1 MSSLLKDTLSGLRQ
15 VLATETPFKL
25 MKYAFYFTSKALLVL
40 KIFKLLSRLIGHIAK
55 RLYKK
60 DKINF
65 KFYDVTTWLTNNR
78 DTHIT
83 QYFEK

>member
-1 MSSLLKDTLSGLRQ
+1 MSSLFKDALSGLRH
-15 VLATETPFKL
+15 VLATETPLKM
-25 MKYAFYFTSKALLVL
+25 MKYAFYFTSKAVLVL
-40 KIFKLLSRLIGHIAK
+40 KIFKFLSRLIGHIAK

-78 DTHIT
+78 NTHIS

>member
-1 MSSLLKDTLSGLRQ
+1 MSSLFKDTLSGQRQ
-15 VLATETPFKL
+15 VLVTETPFKL